1 MPGGIFYEHTY
12 EYVHKSDVHVMY
24 IIACYAEGGLLT
36 ISELNKLTDSSLGNI
51 NNLISHMDGSFRN
64 GWFKEVWNVFLKEV
78 CEISLEELNCVCQ
91 EVTAL
96 VFSSA
101 TRRKNWLHTSLI
113 FC

>member
-1 MPGGIFYEHTY
+1 
-12 EYVHKSDVHVMY
+12 MY

-36 ISELNKLTDSSLGNI
+36 IGELNKLTDSSLGNI
-51 NNLISHMDGSFRN
+51 NYLISHMDGSFRN

-91 EVTAL
+91 KVTAL